1 MVGLKIMGGGE
12 TETMETRKYSTGTKG
27 RLKMHSDGCKE
38 IIKANSPNYSL
49 ATEFITSIDPERE
62 DRVWQRFQ
70 SPEDVIP
77 ELQEWLGGGE
87 SKPTPAP
94 SPVAAIIQRRE
105 IKPASRL
112 LTPALETAFQ
122 ATRKWLESPS
132 GQSEIQSLSPQ
143 QAAEAT
149 LQKLHSAIKP

>member
-1 MVGLKIMGGGE
+1 MQRNHQSQFPKLQ
-12 TETMETRKYSTGTKG
+12 
-27 RLKMHSDGCKE
+27 
-38 IIKANSPNYSL
+38 P
-49 ATEFITSIDPERE
+49 ATEFIASIDPERE

-105 IKPASRL
+105 IKPASRI
-112 LTPALETAFQ
+112 LTPALEAAFQ
-122 ATRKWLESPS
+122 STRKWLESPL

-143 QAAEAT
+143 EAAEAT
-149 LQKLHSAIKP
+149 LKKLHTKINP